1 VIHMSSDEEA
11 LRRLI
16 IESQVLQGTFDTLQR
31 RLSMIENVLAQLQ
44 VANVTLQGLKDKGEG
59 ESLLV
64 PVGGGTH
71 IKAELADSKKVI
83 VGIGA
88 GVATEKTFDGAQES
102 IGHQMSE
109 FQKTRMALQQQLN
122 QTAAKL
128 EDVQDKV
135 QSMMEAMKG
144 KQVV

>member
-1 VIHMSSDEEA
+1 MSSDEEA

-44 VANVTLQGLKDKGEG
+44 IANATLQGLKDKGEG

>member
-1 VIHMSSDEEA
+1 MICMSSDEEA

-31 RLSMIENVLAQLQ
+31 RLSMIENVLTQLQ
-44 VANVTLQGLKDKGEG
+44 VANATLQGLKDKGEG

-109 FQKTRMALQQQLN
+109 FQKTRMALQQQIN

>member
-1 VIHMSSDEEA
+1 MSSDEET

-44 VANVTLQGLKDKGEG
+44 VANATLQGLKDKGNG
-59 ESLLV
+59 EFILV

-71 IKAELADSKKVI
+71 IKAELVDSEKVI
-83 VGIGA
+83 VSIGA

-109 FQKTRMALQQQLN
+109 FQKTRMVLQQQLN
-122 QTAAKL
+122 QTATKL
-128 EDVQDKV
+128 EDTQEKA

-144 KQVV
+144 KQIV